1 MGLTAMV
8 GLTFFLFSNK
18 VDKKIKI
25 YYNYTIKNN
34 YRQGEN
40 IVKNKGLLIFSII
53 LFIVVA
59 VFALILILN
68 KGYLG
73 NTSIISLS
81 YGEKIEAS
89 TEKEQNK
96 PELTVEIEKDY
107 IAKTKKEKSKVL
119 VSIDGEEVT
128 DGYEIESSNEDIAK
142 INDDN
147 EVVAV
152 ANGKATITVRYD
164 GMEASDD
171 IQVITPV
178 SSMVFT
184 STSSVV
190 RVGKQLQMKLTMT
203 PSLASTEPLEYT
215 SSDEE
220 IATVNQN
227 GIVTGVSA
235 GSVKITVH
243 DRYTDMEKSVNLT
256 IKK

>member
-1 MGLTAMV
+1 
-8 GLTFFLFSNK
+8 
-18 VDKKIKI
+18 
-25 YYNYTIKNN
+25 
-34 YRQGEN
+34 
-40 IVKNKGLLIFSII
+40 
-53 LFIVVA
+53 
-59 VFALILILN
+59 
-68 KGYLG
+68 
-73 NTSIISLS
+73 
-81 YGEKIEAS
+81 
-89 TEKEQNK
+89 
-96 PELTVEIEKDY
+96 
-107 IAKTKKEKSKVL
+107 
-119 VSIDGEEVT
+119 
-128 DGYEIESSNEDIAK
+128 
-142 INDDN
+142 
-147 EVVAV
+147 
-152 ANGKATITVRYD
+152 
-164 GMEASDD
+164 MEASDD